1 MSRGKTFNV
10 QKLVLLAL
18 LTSVV
23 VVLQLLASLIPVYPF
38 RLTLVLMP
46 IVIGSALIGKAAG
59 AWLGFAFGFIV
70 LVSSPDVPVFLQFN
84 APATVFLILLRGTL
98 AGFSAGLIYELLE
111 RKSKTV
117 AVVSAAIICPIVN
130 TGLFV
135 VGLYVFFLPLISEW
149 YVGFANVTAF
159 IFLGMIGINFI
170 IEFAVNLV
178 LSPTIV
184 RLVQYRRESRGK
196 VQHIPNNG

>member
-1 MSRGKTFNV
+1 MNREKTFDV

-23 VVLQLLASLIPVYPF
+23 VVLQLLASLVPVYPF

-59 AWLGFAFGFIV
+59 AWLGFVFGFIV
-70 LVSSPDVPVFLQFN
+70 LISSPDVPIFLQFN
-84 APATVFLILLRGTL
+84 APATVFVILFRGVS
-98 AGFSAGLIYELLE
+98 AGFAAGLVYELLE
-111 RKSKTV
+111 KKSKTV
-117 AVVSAAIICPIVN
+117 AVVFAAVICPIVN

-135 VGLYVFFLPLISEW
+135 LGLYVFFLPLISEW
-149 YVGFANVTAF
+149 YAGFANVTAF
-159 IFLGMIGINFI
+159 IFIGMIGINFL

-184 RLVQYRRESRGK
+184 RLVQYRRELRGVK
-196 VQHIPNNG
+196 VPN